1 MEFAQRLLAF
11 LKATLI
17 GGVFVLAP
25 IMLLMYVVG
34 QAFKVVHQ
42 AIQPLLQWLP
52 SQTVGGVS
60 LVMAATMGL
69 LIAACFLAGLI
80 ANTAIAKWLVRSIES
95 AILTHLP
102 GYTLM
107 KSMGEGIVGV
117 NNPDGRKAVLVHFG
131 ERSQVGFLMDRVADG
146 RLIVFIPNVPSPWSG
161 TLHIVPTTRVERL
174 EIPIRLVIEQLQRLG
189 DGLGG
194 NLPAAPG
201 ASPPE

>member
-1 MEFAQRLLAF
+1 
-11 LKATLI
+11 
-17 GGVFVLAP
+17 
-25 IMLLMYVVG
+25 
-34 QAFKVVHQ
+34 
-42 AIQPLLQWLP
+42 
-52 SQTVGGVS
+52 
-60 LVMAATMGL
+60 
-69 LIAACFLAGLI
+69 
-80 ANTAIAKWLVRSIES
+80 VRSIES